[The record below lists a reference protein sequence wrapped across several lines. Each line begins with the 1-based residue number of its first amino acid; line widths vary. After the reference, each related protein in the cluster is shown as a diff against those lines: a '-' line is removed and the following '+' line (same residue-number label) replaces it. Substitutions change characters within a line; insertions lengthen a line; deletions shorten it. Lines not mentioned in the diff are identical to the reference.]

1 MNEIQIDHEQD
12 GRNRRETVDANQ
24 RYRAR
29 KVSIAGADEED
40 ARRAEDAT
48 VQGAQSGNGHQQLN
62 HPGERTVHTIAKRL
76 NSHKRKS
83 NKYICVLSHQGR
95 IAAGNNCVGQTTA
108 TAEESNISSGVNTI
122 K

>member
-12 GRNRRETVDANQ
+12 GRNWREIVDANQ

-48 VQGAQSGNGHQQLN
+48 VQGAQSGNSHQQLN

-83 NKYICVLSHQGR
+83 INK
-95 IAAGNNCVGQTTA
+95 
-108 TAEESNISSGVNTI
+108 SSRTHCGW

>member
-12 GRNRRETVDANQ
+12 GRNRREIVDANQ

-62 HPGERTVHTIAKRL
+62 HPGERTVHTITKRL
-76 NSHKRKS
+76 NS
-83 NKYICVLSHQGR
+83 NKYMCVLSHQGL